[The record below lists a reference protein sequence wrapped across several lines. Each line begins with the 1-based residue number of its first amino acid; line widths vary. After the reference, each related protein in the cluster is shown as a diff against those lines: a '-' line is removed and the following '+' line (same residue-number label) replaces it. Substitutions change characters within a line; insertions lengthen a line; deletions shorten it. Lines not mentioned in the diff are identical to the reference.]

1 MFLQNLKYFAGKV
14 TIPLGT
20 KDLATQNSPRHH
32 MHRVVLR
39 KDKVD
44 LYHEKV
50 VGQTLQF
57 GIQMAVTEYRVLSSY
72 GQRCGLVEVS
82 TATGFKHQVRVH
94 LADALLCPVVGDY
107 KFGGPLFRSVPNLKR
122 KLKNLKHTKHS
133 PMCLHAYQLCIPD
146 YHRDG
151 KPLVIKAPLPASFR
165 QVARQLMLN
174 IPK

>member
-1 MFLQNLKYFAGKV
+1 MFLQNLKYFAGRV

-50 VGQTLQF
+50 VGQTLPF
-57 GIQMAVTEYRVLSSY
+57 GIQMAVTEYRVLSSC
-72 GQRCGLVEVS
+72 GQRCGLVEAS

-107 KFGGPLFRSVPNLKR
+107 KFGGPLFRAVPNLKR
-122 KLKNLKHTKHS
+122 KLKNMKLIKRS

-151 KPLVIKAPLPASFR
+151 KPLVIKAPPPASFR